1 MKGLRDNLAIAY
13 VSFWAFASDDFEA
26 FLVHFQHVQPVIH
39 MLYPDVIKLLLDI
52 FVKLIKRSV
61 FFISE
66 SVCSNK
72 NLFAINPLSPDKH
85 KSLNL
90 VETKTLLLNQSVISN
105 EEQTKFRKKC
115 LSFYMICSKYLMD
128 NLPFQ
133 SQEMNKAKFLHHKR
147 ESQAG
152 ATRDISNLA

>member
-1 MKGLRDNLAIAY
+1 
-13 VSFWAFASDDFEA
+13 
-26 FLVHFQHVQPVIH
+26 
-39 MLYPDVIKLLLDI
+39 ML
-52 FVKLIKRSV
+52 
-61 FFISE
+61 
-66 SVCSNK
+66 
-72 NLFAINPLSPDKH
+72 AINPLSPDKH

>member
-1 MKGLRDNLAIAY
+1 
-13 VSFWAFASDDFEA
+13 
-26 FLVHFQHVQPVIH
+26 

-90 VETKTLLLNQSVISN
+90 AETKTLLLNQSVISN

-115 LSFYMICSKYLMD
+115 LSFYMICPKYLMD